1 MSSSS
6 PPNTTHLITPLDG
19 RVRRKTVGHRLVDG
33 RQHRRVL
40 ALGRVVLSVV
50 EAVRLEPVVLLE
62 ADVGLDLLAVDNL
75 LVALDVV
82 QRVWSRRKTFDDR
95 LPWQE
100 LDSSVIGLL
109 RFALLQPLLSGSE
122 GLSKAVLGAAV
133 AGLRTR
139 PREMDA
145 GDEEDGEQ
153 AETWN
158 EATFISNSVGNKP
171 SK

>member
-1 MSSSS
+1 M
-6 PPNTTHLITPLDG
+6 DG

-62 ADVGLDLLAVDNL
+62 ADVGLDLLAVLAVDNL
-75 LVALDVV
+75 LVALNVV

-158 EATFISNSVGNKP
+158 EPKLV
-171 SK
+171 

>member
-1 MSSSS
+1 MALSSSN

-33 RQHRRVL
+33 WQHRRVL

-62 ADVGLDLLAVDNL
+62 ADVGLDLLAVLAVDNL
-75 LVALDVV
+75 LVALNVV

-133 AGLRTR
+133 ARLRTR

-158 EATFISNSVGNKP
+158 EPKLV
-171 SK
+171 